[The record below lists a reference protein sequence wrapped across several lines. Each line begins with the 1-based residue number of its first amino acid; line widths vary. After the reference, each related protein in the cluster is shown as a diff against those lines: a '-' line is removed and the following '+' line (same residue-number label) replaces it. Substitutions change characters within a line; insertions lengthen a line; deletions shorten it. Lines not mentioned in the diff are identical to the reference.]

1 MSNRLTTLALVSAM
15 MIGWIAC
22 GPSPEERKA
31 KEKADKIAAAQAAM
45 DSARPPL
52 LAKRQ
57 ELTAARTALAAS
69 KTPDKV
75 AKVEALEREH
85 GLLADKLTGALT
97 AYINASEIKDP
108 ASVTPEQR
116 KALDELAEE
125 QMMVAA
131 EMIERAGEYQTAIQI
146 YKEVL
151 YNDPTNAKVDAA
163 KTEAERLQFMTP
175 DRFEKVKPDMTQEQ
189 VRKLLGHVR
198 DANTTLFKE
207 QGRLGWFYAK
217 KEGGFASVYFK
228 EKTPGAGDWVVES
241 IVFDAPQ

>member
-1 MSNRLTTLALVSAM
+1 MSNKLTALALVSAIA
-15 MIGWIAC
+15 IGWIAC

-45 DSARPPL
+45 AAARPPL

-57 ELTAARTALAAS
+57 ELNAARAALGNS
-69 KTPDKV
+69 KAPDKL
-75 AKVEALEREH
+75 AKVEALERET
-85 GLLADKLTGALT
+85 GLMADKFTSAIS

-108 ASVTPEQR
+108 AAVTPEQR

-131 EMIERAGEYQTAIQI
+131 EVIEAGEYQTAIQI
-146 YKEVL
+146 YKELL

-163 KTEAERLQFMTP
+163 KTEAERLQYMTP
-175 DRFEKVKPDMTQEQ
+175 ERFAKVKPDMTQDE
-189 VRKLLGHVR
+189 VLKLLGHVR
-198 DANTTLFKE
+198 EANTTLFKE

-228 EKTPGAGDWVVES
+228 EKTPGQGDWVVES
-241 IVFDAPQ
+241 VVFDAPQ